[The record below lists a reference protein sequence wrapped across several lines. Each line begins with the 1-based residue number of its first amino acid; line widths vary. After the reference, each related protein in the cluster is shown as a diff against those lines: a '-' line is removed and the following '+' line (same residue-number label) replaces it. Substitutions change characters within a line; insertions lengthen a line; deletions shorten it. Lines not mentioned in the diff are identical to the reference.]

1 MAFRKNE
8 EKEKREKMVLISGT
22 VMIFITAL
30 IGSQLIVEGRIFNE
44 KIVSLE
50 NRKYELNNSLNWD
63 EYDRWIE
70 TEIMDHLKGDYN
82 TKIIQ
87 SGTWQD
93 WKDNLKKAEGA
104 AIYDDS
110 LYGPIYTCNQTYT
123 IWFHTI
129 NSRKMDGM
137 GVVTTY
143 YVMPDLVPEN
153 NEG

>member
-30 IGSQLIVEGRIFNE
+30 IGSQLIVEG
-44 KIVSLE
+44 KIYGDKVTSLE
-50 NRKYELNNSLNWD
+50 NRKYPLNNTLNWD
-63 EYDRWIE
+63 DYDQWIQ
-70 TEIMDHLKGDYN
+70 TEVLDHLKGEYN
-82 TKIIQ
+82 KKVIQ
-87 SGTWQD
+87 SETWQD

-110 LYGPIYTCNQTYT
+110 LYGPIYHCNQTYT

-129 NSRKMDGM
+129 NSRKMDGI

-143 YVMPDLVPEN
+143 CVIPDLVPEN
-153 NEG
+153 SEG

>member
-30 IGSQLIVEGRIFNE
+30 IGSQMIVEGRIYSD
-44 KIVSLE
+44 KITSLE
-50 NRKYELNNSLNWD
+50 NRKYTLNNSLNWED
-63 EYDRWIE
+63 YDQWIQ
-70 TEIMDHLKGDYN
+70 TEVMDNLKGEYN
-82 TKIIQ
+82 SKKIQ
-87 SGTWQD
+87 CGTWQD

-110 LYGPIYTCNQTYT
+110 LYGPIYHCNQTYT

-129 NSRKMDGM
+129 NSRKMDGV

-143 YVMPDLVPEN
+143 FVMPDLVPEN
-153 NEG
+153 SEG